1 MSSLISFFNAMSDET
16 RLRIMVLL
24 SQSELCVCQI
34 CGVLNLSQ
42 PKVSKHL
49 AKLRDLG
56 FVTDVRK
63 EKFVFYSRNIN
74 DGSITNLLEQIIS
87 NIDHY
92 PQLKIDHERL
102 AERDVYFRQCK
113 SQSHD

>member
-1 MSSLISFFNAMSDET
+1 MSNLISFFSAMSDET

-24 SQSELCVCQI
+24 TQSELCVCQI

-49 AKLRDLG
+49 ARLRDIGL
-56 FVTDVRK
+56 VTDERK
-63 EKFVFYSRNIN
+63 ERFIFYSRNVDDFAIA
-74 DGSITNLLEQIIS
+74 NLLDEIVRH
-87 NIDHY
+87 IDRY

-102 AERDVYFRQCK
+102 AERDVFFKQCK
-113 SQSHD
+113 SQLKV